1 MDRVRETGDAT
12 ISFASDVQAMT
23 WLENAPV
30 LEKTLHRKFVEAQ
43 VNKVT
48 PRKEFFRVG
57 LADLRETA

>member
-1 MDRVRETGDAT
+1 
-12 ISFASDVQAMT
+12 MT
-23 WLENAPV
+23 WLKNAPV
-30 LEKTLHRKFVEAQ
+30 LEKTLHRKFVEVQ